1 MHFQN
6 IQLLKALHVPA
17 HGICGNQDHGSTEW
31 RLPRH
36 SISHSWKK
44 HNSLSKVLVLSVK
57 LKKKEKKKIVGLTVP
72 FHFIADE
79 TLLIKIS
86 TDFCYGNPDVHIPW
100 VKDL

>member
-17 HGICGNQDHGSTEW
+17 HGICGNQPQDHGRTEW
-31 RLPRH
+31 RLPRQ
-36 SISHSWKK
+36 STSQLKEAYF
-44 HNSLSKVLVLSVK
+44 LSKVLVLSVK
-57 LKKKEKKKIVGLTVP
+57 VKKKKKKNSIGLTVP

-86 TDFCYGNPDVHIPW
+86 TDFCYGNPGVHIH
-100 VKDL
+100 